1 MFPPRL
7 GLAQTVCPT
16 RAQLVIRCYLL
27 SYWAGVAA
35 YQPFLPVYL
44 RAAGVG
50 TIRIGAILSVSRLA
64 LVLSKPTLAA
74 MADAFGCHRPVLFCS
89 IVFSALFRCVL
100 YLMAPNF
107 AALLTVAVIS
117 EVVGGPAQDIADSSI
132 MAMVQAQGRPASE
145 YGQERLWGAIG
156 YGWISAP
163 LSGTLISVFGFKVAF
178 INHLVL
184 EMCAGFVSLNF
195 TFESLAKDEHS
206 MVEIAGTLCRR
217 LGQPHIAVCLLLFY
231 VFGASMGVVDGYL
244 LVFLSDMGASSILSG
259 WALSVTCVVEVA
271 VFMVATQ
278 LMTYLKMSNC
288 LHTILVCYIL
298 RLTWY
303 SLLPQMPSLWW
314 VLPIQSL
321 HGFTFGLMWATLTTF
336 ARGVAPEGMSTTV
349 LSVFS
354 SVFGGAGVVSGQ
366 VFGGVTY
373 QKYGGVFLFRL
384 TATILFV
391 SNVGL
396 LLLPKRYREQMN
408 RDLAGM
414 CVGNSDKGV
423 ENDPMHHTGGEAQS
437 STLYSSD
444 LQRITKLSMDEC

>member
-1 MFPPRL
+1 
-7 GLAQTVCPT
+7 
-16 RAQLVIRCYLL
+16 
-27 SYWAGVAA
+27 
-35 YQPFLPVYL
+35 
-44 RAAGVG
+44 
-50 TIRIGAILSVSRLA
+50 
-64 LVLSKPTLAA
+64 
-74 MADAFGCHRPVLFCS
+74 
-89 IVFSALFRCVL
+89 
-100 YLMAPNF
+100 
-107 AALLTVAVIS
+107 
-117 EVVGGPAQDIADSSI
+117 
-132 MAMVQAQGRPASE
+132 
-145 YGQERLWGAIG
+145 
-156 YGWISAP
+156 
-163 LSGTLISVFGFKVAF
+163 
-178 INHLVL
+178 
-184 EMCAGFVSLNF
+184 MCAGFVSLNF

-231 VFGASMGVVDGYL
+231 VRKSVPATDIWRHGVPNRTLQACGTLTSVHAGTA
-244 LVFLSDMGASSILSG
+244 DMGASSILSG